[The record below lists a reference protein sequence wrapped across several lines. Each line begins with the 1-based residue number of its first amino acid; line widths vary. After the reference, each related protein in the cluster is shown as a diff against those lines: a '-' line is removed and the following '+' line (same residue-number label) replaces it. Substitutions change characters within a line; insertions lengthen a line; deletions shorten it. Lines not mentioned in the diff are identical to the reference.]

1 MLGRRWW
8 SAARRSTTALRG
20 SPLCSRSDISGS
32 RSSRSRRLL
41 ADVADS
47 CFSEFRI
54 GPTLDPATSVSA
66 QAGGA
71 RTVATDCIWF
81 RSRPEA
87 GVAAAAL
94 NDQQK
99 CPGLPI
105 VVAPARADAVVAAA
119 ALNDQ

>member
-1 MLGRRWW
+1 ML
-8 SAARRSTTALRG
+8 SLRHFG
-20 SPLCSRSDISGS
+20 LQIDWLD
-32 RSSRSRRLL
+32 RLL

-54 GPTLDPATSVSA
+54 GPTPDPATSVSA

-87 GVAAAAL
+87 VVAAAAL

-105 VVAPARADAVVAAA
+105 VVTPTRARAAT
-119 ALNDQ
+119 

>member
-1 MLGRRWW
+1 ML
-8 SAARRSTTALRG
+8 SLRHFG
-20 SPLCSRSDISGS
+20 LQIDWLD
-32 RSSRSRRLL
+32 RLL

-87 GVAAAAL
+87 VVAAAAL

-99 CPGLPI
+99 CTVFGFAH
-105 VVAPARADAVVAAA
+105 APNRWCRRRR
-119 ALNDQ
+119 